1 MEKRQDLW
9 KDRRFYE
16 AIVNFGE
23 SEEAQ
28 EYYYQV
34 MDGKTGRQTADG
46 RDETVRER
54 ILKVYAMLFCE
65 DMDAPPGTPA
75 GPDEVEATADRLY
88 VGKMGLDP
96 DHWYR
101 MRYHFPVIDEDNY
114 DRFAALVISDLSAGP
129 LREAIEKGGDMLLV
143 GEADPLSMSEEQRR
157 DQHLRVI
164 DMGGGEAGL

>member
-1 MEKRQDLW
+1 MAEQLIDRALYDAILRFEDSEDAQD
-9 KDRRFYE
+9 
-16 AIVNFGE
+16 
-23 SEEAQ
+23 
-28 EYYYQV
+28 YYYKV
-34 MDGKTGRQTADG
+34 MDTETVTRSGKK
-46 RDETVRER
+46 ETVRRR
-54 ILKVYAMLFCE
+54 ILRVYAMLFCE

-88 VGKMGLDP
+88 VGEMGLDP

-143 GEADPLSMSEEQRR
+143 GEADPLSMTEEQRK